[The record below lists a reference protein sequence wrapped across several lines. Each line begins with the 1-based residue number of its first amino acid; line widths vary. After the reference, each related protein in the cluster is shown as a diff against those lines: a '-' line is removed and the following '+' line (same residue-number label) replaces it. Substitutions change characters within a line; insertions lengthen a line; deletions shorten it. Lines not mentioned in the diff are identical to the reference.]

1 MIATILPGSS
11 NFHAVG
17 YNEHKVSKGLA
28 KLIEIKNFGVLEMED
43 KPSSEA
49 LTKYLNDYSSMNS
62 RVKKAQFHVAI
73 SCKGHEMTEEQLL
86 DFAHQYLE
94 EMGYLHPDQPL
105 LIYSHYDTENT
116 HLHIVTSRVDP
127 NGLKIDHNHERRR
140 SQAVI
145 DKILGTDRK
154 SKVEQDFEQAKQY
167 TFNSFTQFKAIM
179 TSLGYET
186 YHKDD
191 TVYIKQGGSVKMKVP
206 LADFNTLYKY
216 GKTDRK
222 RAKQLRAILKKYRDI
237 CANKEELKSELKKKF
252 GLDIVF
258 FGRKDKPFGYI
269 VVDHS
274 TKSVFHGARVLALD
288 EVLDFSTPEE
298 RFSRIDSFIDQL
310 FTENP
315 KITQYELNSKLK
327 KQGAYINK
335 GVVHFNG
342 EQRQLQQFM
351 LDALTR
357 NNRLEWIE
365 GFHPM
370 TDEEVNL
377 LCKLGKGTQPDLI
390 NLVEEHP
397 IEYTNVVKSLRELF
411 DDLTITNLRAKLR
424 EDGYIIKEDEGN
436 IFAIDFTRKIIIN
449 LTEEGFN
456 LRRLKQ
462 QPKKRQ
468 TKKPVRKPKISKPP
482 IRKPTIDKGDSS
494 DQKREW
500 EVGSQ
505 GYDKVDDGSSLKM

>member
-28 KLIEIKNFGVLEMED
+28 KLIEIKNFGDMEMVER
-43 KPSSEA
+43 PSAELLSS
-49 LTKYLNDYSSMNS
+49 YLCDYSFRTS
-62 RVKKAQFHVAI
+62 RINKPQFHVAI

-86 DFAHQYLE
+86 DFAHQYLK
-94 EMGYLHPDQPL
+94 EMGYMQPGQPL
-105 LIYSHYDTENT
+105 LIYSHYDTDNT
-116 HLHIVTSRVDP
+116 HLHIVTSRIGAD
-127 NGLKIDHNHERRR
+127 GKKIDDYHERRR

-154 SKVEQDFEQAKQY
+154 DMVEQDFEQAKQY
-167 TFNSFTQFKAIM
+167 TFNSFAQFKAIM
-179 TSLGYET
+179 TSMGYET
-186 YHKDD
+186 YQKDD

-216 GKTDRK
+216 GVTDRK

-237 CANKEELKSELKKKF
+237 CANKEELKSELKRKF

-274 TKSVFHGARVLALD
+274 TKAVFHGARVLALE
-288 EVLDFSTPEE
+288 EVLDFSTPEK

-351 LDALTR
+351 LDALAR
-357 NNRLEWIE
+357 NNRIQWVEA
-365 GFHPM
+365 FHPK
-370 TDEEVNL
+370 TEAEVNL
-377 LCKLGKGTQPDLI
+377 LCKLGKGTPSDLI
-390 NLVEEHP
+390 GLVNERP
-397 IEYTNVVKSLRELF
+397 TDYLNAVGTLRELF

-436 IFAIDFTRKIIIN
+436 IFAIDFTRKIIVN

-462 QPKKRQ
+462 QPKKQ
-468 TKKPVRKPKISKPP
+468 QSQKPIRKPKISKPP
-482 IRKPTIDKGDSS
+482 IRKPHIDKGDSS

-505 GYDKVDDGSSLKM
+505 GYDKVDDGSPLKI